1 MKPTMRLMSR
11 VATGDAL
18 WEFKL
23 NFGTLYR
30 WHAPEIRQG
39 FGPNNTSLAAQG
51 RRELGF
57 RLVRDIE
64 ETP

>member
-11 VATGDAL
+11 VAEGDAL

-39 FGPNNTSLAAQG
+39 FDKNNTSLAAQA
-51 RRELGF
+51 RQELGF
-57 RLVRDIE
+57 RLVRD
-64 ETP
+64 TDG

>member
-1 MKPTMRLMSR
+1 MKPTMQLMDR
-11 VATGDAL
+11 VVEGDAL

-30 WHAPEIRQG
+30 WPEPDHRQG
-39 FGPNNTSLAAQG
+39 YDRHNSSLASQA

-57 RLVRDIE
+57 RLVRDSE